1 VSETDWED
9 DADRFARAGAWQL
22 LGFDPATLALE
33 SDFLLRQPPYSL
45 VVSSDGTYGYAFTE
59 SARLAAGAEVLEID
73 LVTGDTRRVVLI
85 PGAGISAFAV
95 AGDRL
100 YVPDAMSD
108 AVWVFDRHRGTPLGR
123 VAVGRHPLWIAG
135 APV

>member
-1 VSETDWED
+1 V
-9 DADRFARAGAWQL
+9 
-22 LGFDPATLALE
+22 
-33 SDFLLRQPPYSL
+33 
-45 VVSSDGTYGYAFTE
+45 
-59 SARLAAGAEVLEID
+59 
-73 LVTGDTRRVVLI
+73 I

-108 AVWVFDRHRGTPLGR
+108 AVWVFDRHRGTALGR